1 MVASDLSWRTVDM
14 VQGYTLRWLVEVFF
28 ADWKVHE
35 GWGQLT
41 KQPDEDGSSRSLI
54 LSLLLD
60 HCLLLHPH
68 QLARLEQQTTRVHRG
83 KPTTTHPRGRPAGL
97 YPGTDLGRQP
107 GRAVQPPESSCG
119 RGVSTGP
126 FENTP
131 AQQRSWE
138 ARANTHLEI
147 SGGDGLGQC
156 LKDRTMPCSLRR
168 LP

>member
-1 MVASDLSWRTVDM
+1 MGAVDQTARRRR
-14 VQGYTLRWLVEVFF
+14 V
-28 ADWKVHE
+28 KP
-35 GWGQLT
+35 
-41 KQPDEDGSSRSLI
+41 KPDPEST
-54 LSLLLD
+54 
-60 HCLLLHPH
+60 
-68 QLARLEQQTTRVHRG
+68 ARLLPPLASTPTGPPGKQTPRVHRG
-83 KPTTTHPRGRPAGL
+83 KPTTTHPHELPAGL
-97 YPGTDLGRQP
+97 YPGTDRGRQP

-126 FENTP
+126 FEKTP
-131 AQQRSWE
+131 EQQRSWE